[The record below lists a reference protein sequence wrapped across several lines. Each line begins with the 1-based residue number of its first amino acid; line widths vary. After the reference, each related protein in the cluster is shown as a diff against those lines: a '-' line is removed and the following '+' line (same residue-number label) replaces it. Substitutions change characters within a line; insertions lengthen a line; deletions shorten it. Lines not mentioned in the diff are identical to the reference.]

1 LPPLLNPISPLKPKL
16 KLNSNKSWEKSP
28 PPSKTSKPPNLK
40 LNPPKNKKKL
50 PLLYKKKDSL
60 KTPNVSSMLKKKNKE
75 KSNNVLL
82 GELNTKKTKFPE
94 LLKSKSSNKLKKLL
108 PPNLIP

>member
-1 LPPLLNPISPLKPKL
+1 LLPPLNLISPLKPKL

-28 PPSKTSKPPNLK
+28 PPSKTSLLPKTK

-50 PLLYKKKDSL
+50 PLLYKKKDLL
-60 KTPNVSSMLKKKNKE
+60 KTPNVSSILKIRNKK

-82 GELNTKKTKFPE
+82 GELNTKPTKSTE
-94 LLKSKSSNKLKKLL
+94 LLKSKSSKPLKTSSL
-108 PPNLIP
+108 PN